1 MIKDIAFGE
10 GHPIRRWRG
19 WLIAFIGAFYVLIHL
34 YAGLYGPPESLLF
47 RAFHVGTAVAL
58 VFLYF
63 PLFRNRSPR
72 LKALGT
78 FIDLI
83 FVAGALWIAFYYVIE
98 LETWEFR
105 RFSMRFQEYFTAAMM
120 TFLVLEAARRSV
132 GPVLVVICVLFL
144 VHAKFADLAPGVFQG
159 PPASWNRL
167 TETLLLGSDGIFGIP
182 VAVMAQFVVLFI
194 LFGTLLNITGGGT
207 FFTRLAFALFGHRTG
222 GPAKAA
228 VVSSALM
235 GSLSGS
241 SIGNV
246 MTTGAF
252 TIPLMRHLGYKRPFA
267 GGVEAAASNGGIIM
281 PPVMGAVA
289 FIMAEFLDRPYLEI
303 ILAAAIPAILY
314 YTVIFVTVHLEAK
327 KLRLATM
334 DKVDLPSP
342 WPIIMRQGYLAL
354 PLVLIIVALVLGF
367 SIVYVAIVII
377 ITTFVLALLQR
388 TNRMTPLRLIDAIE
402 QTARATV
409 GLSATAAA
417 AGIIIG
423 SIFATGLSFQ
433 ISQAAVE
440 LSGGQ
445 IWILLIIAAVMALI
459 MGMGMTAAAVY
470 ITLVATVIPI
480 LTRAGIPDIAAHFFA
495 FYYGIISNITP
506 PIALTAFAA
515 APIAG
520 AGPMMTA
527 VQATRLGAASFLLP
541 ILFIYGPALLLEGE
555 WWEVILVS
563 GTAFLGLSSLAIAF
577 TGYLFGFVP
586 LWQRLIFL
594 ASTGFLI
601 VPELGTDIG
610 GISLFVLGAGLN
622 FWWSRRDASSD
633 TAIRQ
638 RKDDRAQ
645 AAEPARLGRFAQRL
659 VQSRLEKEGEA
670 AQTVSEGTD
679 IKNLTRSLMT
689 DIEGPGGT
697 REVTSTGLYAGWGI
711 IVAIAVVFEIMG
723 QLVFHA
729 TNPLIW
735 LSIIAA
741 LSVVGMVGVVF
752 VWRSFARPETMSTSG
767 GVNATEGN

>member
-1 MIKDIAFGE
+1 MIREIAYGDASFMR
-10 GHPIRRWRG
+10 HWRG
-19 WLIAFIGAFYVLIHL
+19 WVIAFLATFYVLIHL
-34 YAGLYGPPESLLF
+34 YAGFYGPPESILF
-47 RAFHVGTAVAL
+47 RSFHVGTALAL

-63 PLFRNRSPR
+63 PLLRHSHGPTR
-72 LKALGT
+72 LAARIVDLLLILGA
-78 FIDLI
+78 FWV
-83 FVAGALWIAFYYVIE
+83 VAYFVIE
-98 LETWEFR
+98 LETWDYR
-105 RFSMRFQEYFTAAMM
+105 RFALRPQEYFTAALL
-120 TFLVLEAARRSV
+120 TVLVLEAARRAV
-132 GPVLVVICVLFL
+132 GPVLVVICVIFL
-144 VHAKFADLAPGVFQG
+144 VHARFADHFPGMFYG

-252 TIPLMRHLGYKRPFA
+252 TIPLMRHLGYRRAFA

-303 ILAAAIPAILY
+303 IMAAAIPAILY

-334 DKVDLPSP
+334 KKIDLPSP
-342 WPIIMRQGYLAL
+342 WPIIRKQGYLAL
-354 PLVLIIVALVLGF
+354 PLVLIVVTLVLGY
-367 SIVYVAIVII
+367 SIVFVAIVII
-377 ITTFVLALLQR
+377 ITTFGLALLQR
-388 TNRMTPLRLIDAIE
+388 TNRMTPVRLADAIE

-423 SIFATGLSFQ
+423 AIFATGLSFQ

-440 LSGGQ
+440 FSGGQ
-445 IWILLIIAAVMALI
+445 IWILLVIAALMALI

-515 APIAG
+515 APLAG
-520 AGPMMTA
+520 AGPMATA

-555 WWEVILVS
+555 WWEVIAVS
-563 GTAFLGLSSLAIAF
+563 GTAFLGLTALAITF
-577 TGYLFGFVP
+577 TGYFFGFVP
-586 LWQRLIFL
+586 MWQRAIFL
-594 ASTGFLI
+594 SSTALLI
-601 VPELGTDIG
+601 VPELGTDLA
-610 GISLFVLGAGLN
+610 GIALFATGCGLN
-622 FWWSRRDASSD
+622 FWWSRRPATGVSD
-633 TAIRQ
+633 ENRRLRQEERATGERTTA
-638 RKDDRAQ
+638 A
-645 AAEPARLGRFAQRL
+645 GRYAQRL
-659 VQSRLEKEGEA
+659 VQRRLEKEGEEA
-670 AQTVSEGTD
+670 VADAPKDINDITRALMSDKEGSGGAQ
-679 IKNLTRSLMT
+679 
-689 DIEGPGGT
+689 
-697 REVTSTGLYAGWGI
+697 EVTTRGLYIGWG
-711 IVAIAVVFEIMG
+711 VVIAVAAAFEIMG
-723 QLVFHA
+723 QIVFHA
-729 TNPLIW
+729 TNPLGW
-735 LSIIAA
+735 LAIMAI
-741 LSVVGMVGVVF
+741 LSVGGVFGIV
-752 VWRSFARPETMSTSG
+752 VTWRTCVRPENGT
-767 GVNATEGN
+767 APARAA

>member
-1 MIKDIAFGE
+1 MIKDIAYGDASAF
-10 GHPIRRWRG
+10 RQWRG
-19 WLIAFIGAFYVLIHL
+19 WTIAFIGAFYVFIHI
-34 YAGLYGPPESLLF
+34 YAGFYGPPESILF
-47 RAFHVGTAVAL
+47 RSLHVAAALAL

-63 PLFRNRSPR
+63 PLFKDGTPAMR
-72 LKALGT
+72 ALGT
-78 FIDLI
+78 LVDLAFI
-83 FVAGALWIAFYYVIE
+83 AGSLWIAGYFIVY
-98 LETWEFR
+98 LETWDFR
-105 RFSMRFQEYFTAAMM
+105 RFQLGFSEYFTAAVM

-132 GPVLVVICVLFL
+132 GPVLVAICVLFL
-144 VHAKFADLAPGVFQG
+144 VHAKFADHAPGIFYG

-194 LFGTLLNITGGGT
+194 MFGTLLNITGGGT

-252 TIPLMRHLGYKRPFA
+252 TIPLMRHLGYKRAFA

-314 YTVIFVTVHLEAK
+314 YVVIFVTVHLEAK

-334 DKVDLPSP
+334 NKADLPSP
-342 WPIIMRQGYLAL
+342 WPIIRRQGYLAL
-354 PLVLIIVALVLGF
+354 PLVLIIVALLMGF

-377 ITTFVLALLQR
+377 LATFLLALLQR
-388 TNRMTPLRLIDAIE
+388 TNRMTPLRLADSIE

-445 IWILLIIAAVMALI
+445 IWILLIVAALMALI

-515 APIAG
+515 APLAG
-520 AGPMMTA
+520 TGPMATA

-541 ILFIYGPALLLEGE
+541 ILFIYGPALLLEGP

-563 GTAFLGLSSLAIAF
+563 GTAFLGLSSLAITF
-577 TGYLFGFVP
+577 TGYFFGFLP
-586 LWQRLIFL
+586 MWQRPFFL
-594 ASTGFLI
+594 LATGFLI
-601 VPELGTDIG
+601 VPELQTDIL
-610 GISLFVLGAGLN
+610 GIALFVVGSALN
-622 FWWSRRDASSD
+622 YWWSKRPSSSD
-633 TAIRQ
+633 QMVHSR
-638 RKDDRAQ
+638 REERAQ
-645 AAEPARLGRFAQRL
+645 SGPSSRIGRIAQRM
-659 VQSRLEKEGEA
+659 VQSRLAKEGEE
-670 AQTVSEGTD
+670 AQAVAGPKDISE
-679 IKNLTRSLMT
+679 LTQSLMT
-689 DIEGPGGT
+689 DREGAGGT
-697 REVTSTGLYAGWGI
+697 SEVTSTGLFVGWGVV
-711 IVAIAVVFEIMG
+711 IVVAAVFEYMG
-723 QLVFHA
+723 QIVFHA
-729 TNPLIW
+729 THPLTW
-735 LSIIAA
+735 LGIMAGLA
-741 LSVVGMVGVVF
+741 VAGMTGVVY
-752 VWRSFARPETMSTSG
+752 VWRSFARKG
-767 GVNATEGN
+767 GAAQA

>member
-1 MIKDIAFGE
+1 MIRDIAYGE
-10 GHPIRRWRG
+10 TSFMRHWRG
-19 WLIAFIGAFYVLIHL
+19 WAIAFLGTFYVLIHV
-34 YAGLYGPPESLLF
+34 YAGFYGPPESILF
-47 RAFHVGTAVAL
+47 RAFHVGTALAL

-63 PLFRNRSPR
+63 PLLRHSHGPVR
-72 LKALGT
+72 LLARL
-78 FIDLI
+78 IDLALI
-83 FVAGALWIAFYYVIE
+83 VGAFWVVAYFVIE
-98 LETWEFR
+98 LETWDFR
-105 RFSMRFQEYFTAAMM
+105 RFQLRFQEYFTAALL
-120 TFLVLEAARRSV
+120 TVLVLEAARRAV
-132 GPVLVVICVLFL
+132 GPVLVAICVIFL
-144 VHAKFADLAPGVFQG
+144 LHAKLADHFPGMFYG

-167 TETLLLGSDGIFGIP
+167 TETMLLGSDGIFGIP

-194 LFGTLLNITGGGT
+194 MFGTLLNITGGGT

-252 TIPLMRHLGYKRPFA
+252 TIPLMRHLGYRRAFA

-303 ILAAAIPAILY
+303 IMAAAIPAILY

-327 KLRLATM
+327 KLGLATM
-334 DKVDLPSP
+334 QKVNLPSP
-342 WPIIMRQGYLAL
+342 WPIIRKQGYLAL
-354 PLVLIIVALVLGF
+354 PLVLIIVTLVLGY
-367 SIVYVAIVII
+367 SIVFVAIVII
-377 ITTFVLALLQR
+377 LTTFGLALLQR
-388 TNRMTPLRLIDAIE
+388 TNRMTPVRLADAIE

-423 SIFATGLSFQ
+423 AIFATGLSFQ

-440 LSGGQ
+440 FSGGQ
-445 IWILLIIAAVMALI
+445 IWILLVIAALMALI

-515 APIAG
+515 APLAG
-520 AGPMMTA
+520 AGPMATA

-555 WWEVILVS
+555 WWEVITVS
-563 GTAFLGLSSLAIAF
+563 GTAFLGLTALAITF
-577 TGYLFGFVP
+577 TGYFFGFVP
-586 LWQRLIFL
+586 MWQRAIFL
-594 ASTGFLI
+594 ASTVLLI
-601 VPELGTDIG
+601 VPELTSDAA
-610 GISLFVLGAGLN
+610 GISLFALGVAVN
-622 FWWSRRDASSD
+622 FWWSRRAATEASD
-633 TAIRQ
+633 ERRRV
-638 RKDDRAQ
+638 RKEERATGER
-645 AAEPARLGRFAQRL
+645 ATGIGRYAQRM
-659 VQSRLEKEGEA
+659 VQRRLEKEGEEA
-670 AQTVSEGTD
+670 VADAPKD
-679 IKNLTRSLMT
+679 INDLTRALMS
-689 DIEGPGGT
+689 DQEGSGGT
-697 REVTSTGLYAGWGI
+697 KEVSSRGLIIGWGV
-711 IVAIAVVFEIMG
+711 VAMVALAFEIMG
-723 QLVFHA
+723 QVVFHA
-729 TNPLIW
+729 TNPLAW
-735 LSIIAA
+735 LAVMAA
-741 LSVVGMVGVVF
+741 LSIGGVTGIVVT
-752 VWRSFARPETMSTSG
+752 WRSSARPE
-767 GVNATEGN
+767 NAPPAYQAP

>member
-1 MIKDIAFGE
+1 MIREIAYGE
-10 GHPIRRWRG
+10 TSFMRHWRG
-19 WLIAFIGAFYVLIHL
+19 WVIAVLGTFYVLIHL
-34 YAGLYGPPESLLF
+34 YAGFYGPPESMLF
-47 RAFHVGTAVAL
+47 RSFHVGTALAL

-63 PLFRNRSPR
+63 PLLRHTRGLTR
-72 LKALGT
+72 LLAQT
-78 FIDLI
+78 IDLLLI
-83 FVAGALWIAFYYVIE
+83 LGAVWIISYFVIE
-98 LETWEFR
+98 LETWDFR
-105 RFSMRFQEYFTAAMM
+105 RFDLRFQEYFTA
-120 TFLVLEAARRSV
+120 TLLTVLVLEAARRAV
-132 GPVLVVICVLFL
+132 GPVLVIICTIFLF
-144 VHAKFADLAPGVFQG
+144 HAKFADHFSGMFYG

-252 TIPLMRHLGYKRPFA
+252 TIPLMRHLGYRRAFA

-303 ILAAAIPAILY
+303 IMAAAIPALLY
-314 YTVIFVTVHLEAK
+314 FAVIFVTVHLEAK

-334 DKVDLPSP
+334 KKVDLPSP
-342 WPIIMRQGYLAL
+342 WPIIRKQGYLAL
-354 PLVLIIVALVLGF
+354 PLLLIIITLVLGY
-367 SIVYVAIVII
+367 SIVFVAIVII
-377 ITTFVLALLQR
+377 LTTFVLALLTR
-388 TNRMTPLRLIDAIE
+388 TNRMTPMRLADAIE

-440 LSGGQ
+440 FSGGQ
-445 IWILLIIAAVMALI
+445 IWILLVITALMALI

-506 PIALTAFAA
+506 PVALTAFAA
-515 APIAG
+515 APLAK
-520 AGPMMTA
+520 AGPMATA

-555 WWEVILVS
+555 WWEVITVS
-563 GTAFLGLSSLAIAF
+563 GTAFLGLSALAITF
-577 TGYLFGFVP
+577 TGYFFTFVP
-586 LWQRLIFL
+586 MWQRGIFL
-594 ASTGFLI
+594 ASTALLI
-601 VPELGTDIG
+601 VPELSSDVG
-610 GISLFVLGAGLN
+610 GIALFMLACGLN
-622 FWWSRRDASSD
+622 FWWSRRDATGVSD
-633 TAIRQ
+633 EKRRVRRETRATGERTTGIGRYIQ
-638 RKDDRAQ
+638 RMVNR
-645 AAEPARLGRFAQRL
+645 
-659 VQSRLEKEGEA
+659 RLEKEGEEA
-670 AQTVSEGTD
+670 IADAPENINDITRALMSDKEG
-679 IKNLTRSLMT
+679 S
-689 DIEGPGGT
+689 GSPQ
-697 REVTSTGLYAGWGI
+697 EVTSRGLIIGWGVV
-711 IVAIAVVFEIMG
+711 VAIAGAFEFMG
-723 QLVFHA
+723 QIVFHA
-729 TNPLIW
+729 TNPLGW
-735 LSIIAA
+735 LAVMGV
-741 LSVVGMVGVVF
+741 LSVVGVFGIVVT
-752 VWRSFARPETMSTSG
+752 WRASARPEHAPSQHQ
-767 GVNATEGN
+767 AT

>member
-1 MIKDIAFGE
+1 MIRDIAYGE
-10 GHPIRRWRG
+10 TSFMRHWRG
-19 WLIAFIGAFYVLIHL
+19 WVIAVLGSFYVLIHL
-34 YAGLYGPPESLLF
+34 YAGFYGPPESILF
-47 RAFHVGTAVAL
+47 RAFHVGTALAL

-63 PLFRNRSPR
+63 PLFKNARGP
-72 LKALGT
+72 LKWVAWT
-78 FIDLI
+78 IDFILI
-83 FVAGALWIAFYYVIE
+83 AGAFWIVTYFVLE
-98 LETWEFR
+98 LETWDYR
-105 RFSMRFQEYFTAAMM
+105 RFALRFEEYFTAALL
-120 TFLVLEAARRSV
+120 TLLVLEAARRAV
-132 GPVLVVICVLFL
+132 GPVLVVICAIFL
-144 VHAKFADLAPGVFQG
+144 LQARFADHFPGMFYG
-159 PPASWNRL
+159 PPASWDRL

-194 LFGTLLNITGGGT
+194 LFGTLLNITGGGK

-228 VVSSALM
+228 VVSSAMM

-246 MTTGAF
+246 MTTGTF
-252 TIPLMRHLGYKRPFA
+252 TIPLMRHLGYKRAFA

-303 ILAAAIPAILY
+303 IMAAAIPALLY
-314 YTVIFVTVHLEAK
+314 YVVIFVTVHLEAK
-327 KLRLATM
+327 KLGLATM
-334 DKVDLPSP
+334 DKANLPSP
-342 WPIIMRQGYLAL
+342 WPIIWRQGYLAL
-354 PLVLIIVALVLGF
+354 PLVLIIVALVLGY

-377 ITTFVLALLQR
+377 ITTFALALLQR
-388 TNRMTPLRLIDAIE
+388 TNRMTPVRLADAIE

-440 LSGGQ
+440 FSGGQ
-445 IWILLIIAAVMALI
+445 IWILLLITAIMALI

-520 AGPMMTA
+520 AGPMATA

-555 WWEVILVS
+555 WWEVITVS
-563 GTAFLGLSSLAIAF
+563 GTAFLGLSSLAITF
-577 TGYLFGFVP
+577 TGYLFGPVP
-586 LWQRLIFL
+586 MWQRVFFLGATGLLI
-594 ASTGFLI
+594 A
-601 VPELGTDIG
+601 PELATDLG
-610 GISLFVLGAGLN
+610 GITLFAVGCAVN
-622 FWWSRRDASSD
+622 FWWSRRPETGAG
-633 TAIRQ
+633 TER
-638 RKDDRAQ
+638 
-645 AAEPARLGRFAQRL
+645 RL
-659 VQSRLEKEGEA
+659 VRREERANADPTTGVGGFFQRMVQRRLEKEGEEA
-670 AQTVSEGTD
+670 KLDAPPKDINDLTKELMSDKEGDGNT
-679 IKNLTRSLMT
+679 K
-689 DIEGPGGT
+689 
-697 REVTSTGLYAGWGI
+697 EVTTVGLFIGWGVVI
-711 IVAIAVVFEIMG
+711 AIAGAFEFMG
-723 QLVFHA
+723 QIVLHA
-729 TNPLIW
+729 TDPLVW
-735 LSIIAA
+735 LAVMAA
-741 LSVVGMVGVVF
+741 LSVGGVFGIV
-752 VWRSFARPETMSTSG
+752 VTWRTFARSE
-767 GVNATEGN
+767 NAPPPYKAR

>member
-1 MIKDIAFGE
+1 MIKDIAYGDGFAVR
-10 GHPIRRWRG
+10 HWRG
-19 WLIAFIGAFYVLIHL
+19 WLIAFIGAFYVFIHI

-47 RAFHVGTAVAL
+47 RAFHVGTALAL

-63 PLFRNRSPR
+63 PLFRHASTPVRN
-72 LKALGT
+72 LGT
-78 FIDLI
+78 LLDVLFI
-83 FVAGALWIAFYYVIE
+83 VGSLWIAAYYVIE

-105 RFSMRFQEYFTAAMM
+105 RFDMRFQEYFTAAMA

-132 GPVLVVICVLFL
+132 GPILVVICLLFL
-144 VHAKFADLAPGVFQG
+144 VHAKFADHAPGIFRG

-167 TETLLLGSDGIFGIP
+167 TETLLLGSDGFFGIP

-194 LFGTLLNITGGGT
+194 LFGTLLNVTGGGT

-252 TIPLMRHLGYKRPFA
+252 TIPLMRHLGYKRAFA

-289 FIMAEFLDRPYLEI
+289 FIMAEFLDRPYLDI

-314 YTVIFVTVHLEAK
+314 YVVIFVTVHLEAK

-334 DKVDLPSP
+334 NKADLPSP

-354 PLVLIIVALVLGF
+354 PLILIIVALLLGF
-367 SIVYVAIVII
+367 SIVYVAVVIVLA
-377 ITTFVLALLQR
+377 TFGLALLQR
-388 TNRMTPLRLIDAIE
+388 TNRMTPIRLADTIE

-440 LSGGQ
+440 FSGGQ
-445 IWILLIIAAVMALI
+445 IWILLIIAALMALI

-480 LTRAGIPDIAAHFFA
+480 LTRAGIPDVAAHFFA

-506 PIALTAFAA
+506 PVALTAFAA
-515 APIAG
+515 APLAG
-520 AGPMMTA
+520 TGPMATA

-541 ILFIYGPALLLEGE
+541 ILFVYGPALLLEGE

-563 GTAFLGLSSLAIAF
+563 GTAFLGLSALAITF
-577 TGYLFGFVP
+577 TGYFIGFLPV
-586 LWQRLIFL
+586 WQRLIFL
-594 ASTGFLI
+594 AATGFLI
-601 VPELGTDIG
+601 VPELSSDLLGVGLFALGT
-610 GISLFVLGAGLN
+610 ALN
-622 FWWSRRDASSD
+622 YWWSRRPSSSD
-633 TAIRQ
+633 EMLRSL
-638 RKDDRAQ
+638 REERAQ
-645 AAEPARLGRFAQRL
+645 TPATSRMGQLAQRMVKARLA
-659 VQSRLEKEGEA
+659 KEGEEVQA
-670 AQTVSEGTD
+670 MEGPQD
-679 IKNLTRSLMT
+679 LKDLTRSLMT
-689 DIEGPGGT
+689 DREGPGSGQ
-697 REVTSTGLYAGWGI
+697 EVTRRGLFVGWA
-711 IVAIAVVFEIMG
+711 IVIAVAAVFETMG

-729 TNPLIW
+729 TKPLTW
-735 LSIIAA
+735 LAIMFA
-741 LSVVGMVGVVF
+741 LSVIGMAGVIY
-752 VWRSFARPETMSTSG
+752 VWR
-767 GVNATEGN
+767 VNAREGAERPGASAA

>member
-1 MIKDIAFGE
+1 MIRDIAYGE
-10 GHPIRRWRG
+10 TSFMRHWRG
-19 WLIAFIGAFYVLIHL
+19 WVIAFLGTFYVLIHV
-34 YAGLYGPPESLLF
+34 YAGFYGPPESILY
-47 RAFHVGTAVAL
+47 RAFHVGTALAL

-63 PLFRNRSPR
+63 PLLRNAHGPVR
-72 LKALGT
+72 LLARLIDFLLVLGA
-78 FIDLI
+78 FWV
-83 FVAGALWIAFYYVIE
+83 VAYFVIE
-98 LETWEFR
+98 LETWDFR
-105 RFSMRFQEYFTAAMM
+105 RFSLRFQEYFTAALL
-120 TFLVLEAARRSV
+120 TVLVLEAARRAV
-132 GPVLVVICVLFL
+132 GPVLVIICVVFLF
-144 VHAKFADLAPGVFQG
+144 HAKLADHFPGMFHG

-167 TETLLLGSDGIFGIP
+167 TETMLLGSDGIFGIP

-194 LFGTLLNITGGGT
+194 MFGTLLNITGGGT

-252 TIPLMRHLGYKRPFA
+252 TIPLMRHLGYRRPFA

-303 ILAAAIPAILY
+303 IMAAAIPAILY

-334 DKVDLPSP
+334 NKADLPSP
-342 WPIIMRQGYLAL
+342 WPIIRKQGYLAL
-354 PLVLIIVALVLGF
+354 PLLLIIITLVLGY
-367 SIVYVAIVII
+367 SIVFVAIVII
-377 ITTFVLALLQR
+377 LTTFGLALLQR
-388 TNRMTPLRLIDAIE
+388 TNRMTPVRLADAIE

-423 SIFATGLSFQ
+423 AIFATGLSFQ

-440 LSGGQ
+440 FSGGQ
-445 IWILLIIAAVMALI
+445 IWILLVIAALMALI

-515 APIAG
+515 APLAG
-520 AGPMMTA
+520 AGPMATA

-555 WWEVILVS
+555 WWEVIAVS
-563 GTAFLGLSSLAIAF
+563 GTAFLGLTALAITF
-577 TGYLFGFVP
+577 TGYFFGFVP
-586 LWQRLIFL
+586 LWQRAVFL
-594 ASTGFLI
+594 ASTFLLI
-601 VPELGTDIG
+601 VPELSSDAA
-610 GISLFVLGAGLN
+610 GIALFALGVALN
-622 FWWSRRDASSD
+622 FWWSRRAATEASD
-633 TAIRQ
+633 ERRRIRKEE
-638 RKDDRAQ
+638 RATGDRATGI
-645 AAEPARLGRFAQRL
+645 GRYAQRM
-659 VQSRLEKEGEA
+659 VQRRLEKEGEEA
-670 AQTVSEGTD
+670 IADAPKD
-679 IKNLTRSLMT
+679 INDLTRALMS
-689 DIEGPGGT
+689 DQEGSGGT
-697 REVTSTGLYAGWGI
+697 KEVSTRGLVVGWGV
-711 IVAIAVVFEIMG
+711 VAAVAVAFEIMG
-723 QLVFHA
+723 QVVFHA
-729 TNPLIW
+729 TNPLAW
-735 LSIIAA
+735 LAVMAA
-741 LSVVGMVGVVF
+741 LSVGGVVGI
-752 VWRSFARPETMSTSG
+752 VVTWRSSARPEHTPTDQQL
-767 GVNATEGN
+767 A

>member
-1 MIKDIAFGE
+1 MIREIAYGE
-10 GHPIRRWRG
+10 TSFMRHWRG
-19 WLIAFIGAFYVLIHL
+19 WLIAFLGTFYVLIHL
-34 YAGLYGPPESLLF
+34 YAGFYGPPESILF
-47 RAFHVGTAVAL
+47 RAFHVGTALAL

-63 PLFRNRSPR
+63 PLLRHSKGPVRFFARIVD
-72 LKALGT
+72 LLLILGA
-78 FIDLI
+78 F
-83 FVAGALWIAFYYVIE
+83 WIVSYFVIE
-98 LETWEFR
+98 LETWDYR
-105 RFSMRFQEYFTAAMM
+105 RFSLRFQEYFTAALLVV
-120 TFLVLEAARRSV
+120 LVLEAARRAV
-132 GPVLVVICVLFL
+132 GPVLVVICVIFLF
-144 VHAKFADLAPGVFQG
+144 HAKFADHFFGMFYG

-167 TETLLLGSDGIFGIP
+167 TETMLLGSDGIFGIP

-252 TIPLMRHLGYKRPFA
+252 TIPLMRHLGYRRAFA

-303 ILAAAIPAILY
+303 IMAAAIPAILY

-327 KLRLATM
+327 KLGLATM
-334 DKVDLPSP
+334 KKIDLPSP
-342 WPIIMRQGYLAL
+342 WPIIRKQGYLAL
-354 PLVLIIVALVLGF
+354 PLVLIIVTLVLGY
-367 SIVYVAIVII
+367 SIVFVAIVII
-377 ITTFVLALLQR
+377 LTTFGLALLQR
-388 TNRMTPLRLIDAIE
+388 TNRMTPVRLADAIE

-423 SIFATGLSFQ
+423 AIFATGLSFQ

-440 LSGGQ
+440 FSGGQ
-445 IWILLIIAAVMALI
+445 IWILLLIAALMALI

-515 APIAG
+515 APLAG
-520 AGPMMTA
+520 AGPMATA

-555 WWEVILVS
+555 WWEVIAVS
-563 GTAFLGLSSLAIAF
+563 GTAFLGLSALAITF
-577 TGYLFGFVP
+577 TGYFFGFVP
-586 LWQRLIFL
+586 MWQRAIFL
-594 ASTGFLI
+594 ASTVLLI
-601 VPELGTDIG
+601 VPELSSDIG
-610 GISLFVLGAGLN
+610 GIALFALGCALN
-622 FWWSRRDASSD
+622 FWWSRRHATNVSD
-633 TAIRQ
+633 ERRRVRREERATNERSTGIGRYTQ
-638 RKDDRAQ
+638 RMVNR
-645 AAEPARLGRFAQRL
+645 
-659 VQSRLEKEGEA
+659 RLEKEGEEA
-670 AQTVSEGTD
+670 IADAPKD
-679 IKNLTRSLMT
+679 INDLTRALMS
-689 DIEGPGGT
+689 DKEGSGSPK
-697 REVTSTGLYAGWGI
+697 EVTSRGLFIGW
-711 IVAIAVVFEIMG
+711 AVVVAMAGAFEYMG
-723 QLVFHA
+723 QIVFHA
-729 TNPLIW
+729 TNPLGW
-735 LSIIAA
+735 LAVMA
-741 LSVVGMVGVVF
+741 VLSVGGVVGI
-752 VWRSFARPETMSTSG
+752 VVTWRTNARPEHAPPQHQ
-767 GVNATEGN
+767 AT